1 MRTKQLR
8 LNDSE
13 QIRRR
18 MSEFIGKKINI
29 VLTDRTVM
37 FGELTKVNDTAIVL
51 KNMRLENITYPLLSI
66 VEVYLDTRV

>member
-8 LNDSE
+8 LNDSD

-18 MSEFIGKKINI
+18 MPEFVGKKINI
-29 VLTDRTVM
+29 VLNDRTVM
-37 FGELTKVNDTAIVL
+37 FGELTKANDDAIVL
-51 KNMRLENITYPLLSI
+51 KNMRLENVTYPFRSI

>member
-8 LNDSE
+8 LNDSA

-18 MSEFIGKKINI
+18 MAEFIGKKINI
-29 VLTDRTVM
+29 VLSDRTVM
-37 FGELTKVNDTAIVL
+37 FGELLKANDDAIVL
-51 KNMRLENITYPLLSI
+51 KNMRLENVTYPFRSI